1 MDQHTGRKALITAKG
16 KRTQADPTPQHTPH
30 PHTHPHY
37 PHPQIIHQLK
47 LTTDSGFEQFLT
59 NHLHHICDTFYTK
72 QKSTAQSIKP

>member
-37 PHPQIIHQLK
+37 PHPIP
-47 LTTDSGFEQFLT
+47 TTHPHYPPPTNMYAWAQFSKALFSY
-59 NHLHHICDTFYTK
+59 HR
-72 QKSTAQSIKP
+72 